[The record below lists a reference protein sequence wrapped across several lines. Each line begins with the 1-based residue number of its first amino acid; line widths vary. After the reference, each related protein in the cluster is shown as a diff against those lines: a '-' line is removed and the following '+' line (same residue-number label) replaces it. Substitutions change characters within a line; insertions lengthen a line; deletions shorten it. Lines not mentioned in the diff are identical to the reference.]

1 MKQKLRQKATNQ
13 MPDEKNT
20 IQIEKE
26 FAANWLSIFRFV
38 WKKTYGSRDS
48 SVSRLARST
57 CTPEPAQ
64 PAVLYDWVVAFG
76 HLLDDQAREAEVRRF
91 MVSGVY

>member
-38 WKKTYGSRDS
+38 WKKTYGYRDS
-48 SVSRLARST
+48 RVSRLARST
-57 CTPEPAQ
+57 CSSTQVDP
-64 PAVLYDWVVAFG
+64 WTW
-76 HLLDDQAREAEVRRF
+76 
-91 MVSGVY
+91 MS